1 MTTGSELGLLRLV
14 AQRIVGVG
22 CTTAGEAVRWMGAL
36 QAQDYRGALAS
47 VALRT
52 RNRTVDAV
60 EGGLTAGEF
69 VRSWPMRGT
78 LHLVAAEDLGW
89 MLELTAP
96 RTLSSAAARQVR
108 LGLQAQ
114 VLESARTVAVQ
125 VLQGGRRLRRRELF
139 AEWEA
144 AGLTTTGQRGYHL
157 PWHLA
162 QTATVC
168 FGPVRGGEQLLVLA
182 EEWIRH
188 PRRLE
193 REEAL
198 GEWAVRYF
206 RSHGPATVRDF
217 ARWTNLLAV
226 DVRTGVALARPQL
239 ASITVD
245 NTEYLMD
252 PRTPELL
259 DACRRRAGGVF
270 LLPGFDE
277 FILGYQDRSA
287 VLPEEFAG
295 HIVPGGN
302 GMFRPTV
309 ISRGRVVGTWK
320 HTGSGAGRGVDATP
334 FTTFTDPLATAIARA
349 HAALP

>member
-14 AQRIVGVG
+14 AQRIAGAG

-69 VRSWPMRGT
+69 VRSWPRRGT

-96 RTLSSAAARQVR
+96 RMLASTTTRRAQLDLDAPAVELAR
-108 LGLQAQ
+108 
-114 VLESARTVAVQ
+114 EVAVQ
-125 VLQGGRRLRRRELF
+125 VLQGGRQLRRKELF

-144 AGLTTTGQRGYHL
+144 AGLATTGQRGYHL
-157 PWHLA
+157 LYHLA
-162 QTATVC
+162 QTTTVC
-168 FGPVRGGEQLLVLA
+168 FGPVRGGEQLLVGV
-182 EEWIRH
+182 EEWIRR

-206 RSHGPATVRDF
+206 RSHGPATVKDF
-217 ARWTNLLAV
+217 TRWTNLLAV
-226 DVRTGVALARPQL
+226 DVRAGVALARPQL

-259 DACRRRAGGVF
+259 DACRRRARGVL

-287 VLPEEFAG
+287 VLPAEFAA

-309 ISRGRVVGTWK
+309 ISKGRVVGTWK
-320 HTGSGAGRGVDATP
+320 HAGSGARRGVDATP
-334 FTTFTDPLATAIARA
+334 FTTFSDPLAKAIVRA